1 MTSIWCQ
8 DLSGV
13 FETVFEN
20 ENVNV
25 NECGRRPWAAD
36 EAYFE

>member
-20 ENVNV
+20 V
-25 NECGRRPWAAD
+25 NECGQRPWAAD